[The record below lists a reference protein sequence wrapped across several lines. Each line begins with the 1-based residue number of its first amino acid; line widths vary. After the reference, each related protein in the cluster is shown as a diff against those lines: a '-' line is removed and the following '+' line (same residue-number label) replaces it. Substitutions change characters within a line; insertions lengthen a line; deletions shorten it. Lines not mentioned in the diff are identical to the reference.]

1 MNSKKTSSIKI
12 ILIGWGMT
20 AFTLFGSIFLSMIN
34 KVEEYVT
41 YVKSEPIYE
50 TVDEIV
56 PVDVYKQEAPVFP
69 IKATGKELILLD
81 KSGSM
86 KDFVSSVYT
95 SNISFFTKH
104 DVWAFDTNVYQDV
117 DVEAIEFGGDT
128 NIFQAINIAAEQ
140 GYDTIWLC
148 SDLEHNSGEIALL
161 DMCEEITI
169 IVYSP
174 KILDS
179 EKSQKSVEELKKCNT
194 KVITIS

>member
-34 KVEEYVT
+34 KVEENVT

>member
-34 KVEEYVT
+34 KVEENVT

-128 NIFQAINIAAEQ
+128 NIFQAINMAAEQ